1 MDAREHL
8 LEMTAASHDNA
19 AHTHWLE
26 EIISADKSAGAGR
39 TERSKYLA
47 AKATLETAEPAAA
60 EFKSVKLSAPLNKSL
75 KAKRAAM
82 EKALGVY
89 SRSLDYG
96 VAEVTTAATYG
107 MAELYRQLAAD
118 LLASERPKGLD
129 ADAREQYDV
138 LLEEQAYPF
147 EEKAI
152 QLHQANAKRAS
163 EGVYDK
169 SVQLSFEALAKLMP
183 ARYAKAEVGEPYVPE
198 LR

>member
-1 MDAREHL
+1 
-8 LEMTAASHDNA
+8 
-19 AHTHWLE
+19 
-26 EIISADKSAGAGR
+26 
-39 TERSKYLA
+39 
-47 AKATLETAEPAAA
+47 
-60 EFKSVKLSAPLNKSL
+60 
-75 KAKRAAM
+75 M